1 MTDYAIKDRVTGEE
15 IRSFRKKNKL
25 DRKDLARILNVS
37 CRTIESWENGKTVS
51 GPIVFLLRIL
61 SEKPELLEYY
71 ELPRRKNKVRF
82 LFMNGFDD
90 ILTSI
95 DVDFMKR
102 KVSIRNYTDSLD
114 RAFGNIENPTYDDFM
129 LFVESRCFPRTRYD
143 MKVML
148 DELEIPFYDPLL
160 IIEKTEGRMAE
171 DDKWIKIEK

>member
-1 MTDYAIKDRVTGEE
+1 MTEYAIKDIVTGEE
-15 IRSFRKKNKL
+15 IRVFREKNKL

-37 CRTIESWENGKTVS
+37 NRTVESWENGKTVS

-61 SEKPELLEYY
+61 NEKPELLEYY
-71 ELPRRKNKVRF
+71 EISPRKYKVRY
-82 LFMNGFDD
+82 LYMNGFND

-102 KVSIRNYTDSLD
+102 KVAVRNYTDSLD
-114 RAFGNIENPTYDDFM
+114 RAFGNKENPDYDDFM
-129 LFVESRCFPRTRYD
+129 SFIESRCFPRTRDD

-148 DELEIPFYDPLL
+148 EDLEIPFYDPLL
-160 IIEKTEGRMAE
+160 IVEKTEGRMAE